1 MVGDGVEIF
10 DNLNDYVTADNF
22 HNGDVI
28 NFKCSLGYSLVGSDQ
43 AVCGANGVF
52 MFNTGEIP
60 YCEGL
65 FESITIFLVHLLTC
79 QVCWCRMKLQ
89 LYRFNK
95 FFNRILRKLSCYK
108 FY

>member
-1 MVGDGVEIF
+1 MIGDGVEIF
-10 DNLNDYVTADNF
+10 DNLNNYVTADNF
-22 HNGDVI
+22 NNGDVI

-65 FESITIFLVHLLTC
+65 FESINTTC
-79 QVCWCRMKLQ
+79 S
-89 LYRFNK
+89 F
-95 FFNRILRKLSCYK
+95 
-108 FY
+108 